1 MNDLSSTEPPR
12 YRRFLRELLPQTRP
26 LIVEPYGDTGELRFK
41 RGREAITEVDARVE
55 AWLRERILAEFP
67 DHRVVGEEEGAAGAR
82 AAATEWHVD
91 PIDGT
96 LNYALQVPLFSCSVG
111 VWQQDRGVA
120 GAIYVPLQ
128 DEIFSAARG
137 EGAFLGDTR
146 LQVSDRDR
154 VGEAIASNQSTRS
167 GRFVRDP
174 QILANL
180 RRSFMKTRR
189 LGSIALELAFV
200 ACGRFDALLAS
211 KGSPQNLYDVAAGIL
226 LVEEAGGRVTNG
238 HGEPFREGDH
248 ELVASNGRIH
258 HEILGL
264 LGVAESEDEAR

>member
-1 MNDLSSTEPPR
+1 MNDSLPTPASR
-12 YRRFLRELLPQTRP
+12 YRRFLEELLPGTRP
-26 LIVEPYGDTGELRFK
+26 LIVDPFGDTGDLRFK
-41 RGREAITEVDARVE
+41 RGREAITEIDAQVE

-67 DHRVVGEEEGAAGAR
+67 GHRVIGEEEGAAGAQGSD
-82 AAATEWHVD
+82 TEWHVD

-111 VWQQDRGVA
+111 VWEQGRGVA

-128 DEIFSAARG
+128 DELFTAARG
-137 EGAFLGDTR
+137 EGAFLGDER
-146 LQVSDRDR
+146 IQVSDRDR

-167 GRFVRDP
+167 GRFVRDV
-174 QILANL
+174 QILGNL

-189 LGSIALELAFV
+189 LGSIALELAYV

-238 HGEPFREGDH
+238 RGEPFREGDH

-258 HEILGL
+258 AETLRL
-264 LGVAESEDEAR
+264 LGVAESEGEAR